1 MDIEGCTA
9 LVTGANRGL
18 GKAYVEALLSTGAPK
33 VYAAARD
40 PSSIADPRVMPIRL
54 DVTSPSGNRSH
65 SLPSGRQLC
74 GDAGQR

>member
-33 VYAAARD
+33 VYAAARSVFD
-40 PSSIADPRVMPIRL
+40 CRPA
-54 DVTSPSGNRSH
+54 
-65 SLPSGRQLC
+65 
-74 GDAGQR
+74 GDADQA